1 MKITKL
7 SVFRPIAMG
16 MVILFMLIIGAVS
29 VRNTPVDLFPDLTFP
44 VAAVTVTYEG
54 ASPEEVEKLLA
65 TPIENIMGTIP
76 NVESVSSVS
85 RTGGALII
93 VSYTWGTDMDFA
105 ALKMREQLD
114 AVREQLPGDAPQPRV
129 LRFNPN
135 DLPIVRLGI
144 QAPNGDLVSAKKLVE
159 NEIKPVLDSV
169 DGVAAVTI
177 EGGTEKVV
185 NISVDPAVLKDY
197 GLTIDQLRQIL
208 AGENVTLPS
217 GKIKDEG
224 LEYPVRVYGEFDSI
238 TELKQ
243 LPIPT
248 KSGVIQLEQLVDVT
262 ETTASADQISY
273 LNGKPSIG
281 ISILKQSGENTVT
294 VANKIEDKLDN
305 LKLSEDVEVET
316 IFNQAKFIKQSI
328 RAVIYNMLI
337 GSVLAA
343 GILFLFLRNIR
354 STLIIGFS
362 IPISVMTAFI
372 FMYFSGQTLNIL
384 TLGGLALG
392 VGMIVDNSI
401 VILESIYRLREK
413 GVPLKEAAIKGT
425 TEVGGAVIAS
435 TLTTV
440 VVFLPIVFVDGLA
453 AQLFKPL
460 ALSVTYALAAS
471 LITALIIVP
480 LLSSNMMTRKQ
491 KTMIIKGRFLNFQRR
506 YVYMLRKALRYPK
519 RVIMGTVVLLL
530 ISLSAI
536 PFIGTEFLP
545 AQDQSF
551 VNINVELPP
560 GSSSETTYDTTEK
573 INNKLTAIEEI
584 DLYYVTIGG
593 SNDFSVQAG
602 TNNNKAMY
610 SILLKP
616 IADREKSDVQVAEK
630 IRNDLDFI
638 NEAEVSVQASDS
650 GFSES
655 PVSLEISG
663 PDLRTLE
670 VISDRIKEEI
680 AKVDGI
686 REIDSN
692 YETGNPLVE
701 IEVNRNKAS
710 SFGLTSA
717 QVSLA
722 IQNATNGRVATAFNR
737 NGDQVDV
744 RVRVDPSEL
753 ETVEDLE
760 QLQLE
765 TPTGELVGL
774 GAIADIERGKGPS
787 QINRTDR
794 LREIRVSASILDR
807 DLGNVVKDVKEQ
819 IRENVPLPP
828 GYEVSFGGQNQ
839 QMNDAFFKLSGA
851 LALAIVL
858 IYMVMAG
865 QFESFFYPFII
876 MFAIPLT
883 AIGILFGLVVTGQ
896 PFGVGSLVGIL
907 ILTGIVVNN
916 AIVLVDYINQL
927 KQRGLST
934 SIAIVRAGKARLRP
948 IMMTALT
955 TILGLIPLM
964 LGIGEGTEIQQP
976 MAIVIVFGLLFGTL
990 ISLVFIPVIYLLFD
1004 RVKEKRAIRKQQQQ
1018 DEPLLNE

>member
-1 MKITKL
+1 MKITEL

-29 VRNTPVDLFPDLTFP
+29 VKNTPVDLFPDLTFP

-65 TPIENIMGTIP
+65 QPIENIMGTIP

-114 AVREQLPGDAPQPRV
+114 AVREQLPNEAPQPRV

-144 QAPNGDLVSAKKLVE
+144 QAPGGDLVSAKKLVE
-159 NEIKPVLDSV
+159 NEIKPVLDSIE
-169 DGVAAVTI
+169 GVASVTI

-185 NISVDPAVLKDY
+185 NISVDPAVLKQY
-197 GLTIDQLRQIL
+197 GLTIDQLRQVL
-208 AGENVTLPS
+208 AGENITLPS

-224 LEYPVRVYGEFDSI
+224 LEYPLRVVGEFDSI
-238 TELKQ
+238 STLKQ

-248 KSGVIQLEQLVDVT
+248 KSGVVELSKIVEIT
-262 ETTASADQISY
+262 ETTATASQISY
-273 LNGKPSIG
+273 LNGEPSIG

-294 VANKIEDKLDN
+294 VANKVEEKLNN
-305 LKLSEDVEVET
+305 LELSEDVKVET

-328 RAVIYNMLI
+328 RAVLINMII
-337 GSVLAA
+337 GSLLAA
-343 GILFLFLRNIR
+343 GVLYLFLRNLR
-354 STLIIGFS
+354 STLIVGFS

-372 FMYFSGQTLNIL
+372 FMYFSGQTLNVL

-401 VILESIYRLREK
+401 VILENIYRLREK
-413 GVPLKEAAIKGT
+413 GISLKNAAIQGT
-425 TEVGGAVIAS
+425 KEVGGAVIAS

-460 ALSVTYALAAS
+460 ALSVTYALVAS

-480 LLSSNMMTRKQ
+480 LLSSSIMAKKQ
-491 KTMIIKGRFLNFQRR
+491 TKRTIGSKYIGLQRR
-506 YVYMLRKALRYPK
+506 YVYVLRKALRYPK
-519 RVIMGTVVLLL
+519 RVIISTLVLLM
-530 ISLSAI
+530 ISLGAI

-545 AQDQSF
+545 AQDQSY
-551 VNINVELPP
+551 VSIQVELPP
-560 GSSSETTYDTTEK
+560 GSSSERTFSTTEK
-573 INNKLTAIEEI
+573 IDEKLQDIEAI
-584 DLYYVTIGG
+584 DLYYVTVGG
-593 SNDFSVQAG
+593 SNDFSIRAG

-616 IADREKSDVQVAEK
+616 IGERQKSDVQVAEL
-630 IRNDLDFI
+630 IRKELAFI
-638 NEAEVSVQASDS
+638 KEAEVAVQASDN

-655 PVSLEISG
+655 PISLEISG

-670 VISDRIKEEI
+670 AVSDDIQEEI
-680 AKVDGI
+680 SKVDGV
-686 REIDSN
+686 REIESN
-692 YETGNPLVE
+692 YETGTPQIE
-701 IEVNRNKAS
+701 IELDRAKAS

-717 QVSLA
+717 QVSVA
-722 IQNATNGRVATAFNR
+722 VQNATTGKVATTFNR
-737 NGDQVDV
+737 SGNQVDV
-744 RVRVDPSEL
+744 QLRVDPSKL
-753 ETVEDLE
+753 ETVNELE
-760 QLQLE
+760 ELQIE
-765 TPTGELVGL
+765 SPSGELVTL
-774 GAIADIERGKGPS
+774 GTIAEIKQGEGPS

-794 LREIRVSASILDR
+794 LREIRVTASILDR
-807 DLGNVVKDVKEQ
+807 DLGNVVKDVKNRIKEQ
-819 IRENVPLPP
+819 VSLPP
-828 GYEVSFGGQNQ
+828 GYKVSFGGQNQ

-876 MFAIPLT
+876 MFSIPLT
-883 AIGILFGLVVTGQ
+883 IIGILFGLLVTGQ

-927 KQRGLST
+927 KKRTGST
-934 SIAIVRAGKARLRP
+934 AMAVVRAGQARLRP
-948 IMMTALT
+948 ILMTALT

-964 LGIGEGTEIQQP
+964 IGIGEGTEIQQP

-990 ISLVFIPVIYLLFD
+990 ISLIFIPVIYLLFD
-1004 RVKEKRAIRKQQQQ
+1004 RIKQKRKLKKKYKEDLI
-1018 DEPLLNE
+1018 EV

>member
-65 TPIENIMGTIP
+65 TPIENMMGTIP

-105 ALKMREQLD
+105 SLKMREQLD
-114 AVREQLPGDAPQPRV
+114 AIRDQLPSDAPKPRV

-144 QAPNGDLVSAKKLVE
+144 QAPDGDLVSAKKLVE
-159 NEIKPVLDSV
+159 NEIKPQLDSV
-169 DGVAAVTI
+169 EGVAAVTI

-185 NISVDPAVLKDY
+185 NISVNPTILKDH

-208 AGENVTLPS
+208 AGENITLPS
-217 GKIKDEG
+217 GKIKDKG
-224 LEYPVRVYGEFDSI
+224 LEFPIRVFGEFDSI

-243 LPIPT
+243 LSIPT
-248 KSGVIQLEQLVDVT
+248 QKGVVQLDNLVDIV
-262 ETTASADQISY
+262 ETTASTDQISY

-281 ISILKQSGENTVT
+281 ISILKQSGENTVS
-294 VANKIEDKLDN
+294 VANKIENKIERME
-305 LKLSEDVEVET
+305 LSEEVQLET

-328 RAVIYNMLI
+328 RAVLINMIL
-337 GSVLAA
+337 GSFLAA
-343 GILFLFLRNIR
+343 GVLYLFLRNMR
-354 STLIIGFS
+354 STFIIGFS

-401 VILESIYRLREK
+401 VILESIYRLKEK
-413 GVPLKEAAIKGT
+413 GMALKEAAIKGT

-440 VVFLPIVFVDGLA
+440 VVFLPIIFVDGLA

-460 ALSVTYALAAS
+460 ALSVSFALASS
-471 LITALIIVP
+471 LVTALIIVP
-480 LLSSNMMTRKQ
+480 LLSSNLLTKEQ
-491 KTMIIKGRFLNFQRR
+491 KKVAVTSRFLTFQRR
-506 YVYMLRKALRYPK
+506 YVYLLRKAIRYPK
-519 RVIMGTVVLLL
+519 RLIVGTIILLL

-545 AQDQSF
+545 AQDQSY

-560 GSSSETTYDTTEK
+560 GSASETTFKTTEQ
-573 INNKLTAIEEI
+573 INRALDSIAGI

-593 SNDFSVQAG
+593 SNDFSIQAG
-602 TNNNKAMY
+602 SNNNKAMY
-610 SILLKP
+610 SILLQP
-616 IADREKSDVQVAEK
+616 ISDRDKSDTQVAEQ
-630 IRNDLDFI
+630 IRNKLKGI
-638 NEAEVSVQASDS
+638 EEAEISVQASDS
-650 GFSES
+650 GLSDS

-670 VISDRIKEEI
+670 AISTDIRNEI
-680 AKVDGI
+680 SKVDGI
-686 REIDSN
+686 REIESN
-692 YETGNPLVE
+692 YETGNPLIE
-701 IEVNRNKAS
+701 IEVNRKIAAS
-710 SFGLTSA
+710 YGLTSA
-717 QVSLA
+717 QVAQS
-722 IQNATNGRVATAFNR
+722 IESATTGKVATAFNR
-737 NGDQVDV
+737 SGNQVDV
-744 RVRVDPSEL
+744 RVQVDPSTL
-753 ETVEDLE
+753 ESVKDLEDLQIE
-760 QLQLE
+760 A
-765 TPTGELVGL
+765 PSGELIEL
-774 GAIADIERGKGPS
+774 GKITEIKRGNGPS

-794 LREIRVSASILDR
+794 LREIRVTASILDR
-807 DLGNVVKDVKEQ
+807 DLGNVVNDVKESVKN
-819 IRENVPLPP
+819 NVSLPP

-839 QMNDAFFKLSGA
+839 QMNDAFFKLGGA

-876 MFAIPLT
+876 MFSIPLT
-883 AIGILFGLVVTGQ
+883 VIGILFGLLVTGQ

-927 KQRGLST
+927 KQSGMHT

-948 IMMTALT
+948 ILMTALT

-964 LGIGEGTEIQQP
+964 IGIGEGTEIQQP
-976 MAIVIVFGLLFGTL
+976 MAIVIVFGLTFGTL
-990 ISLVFIPVIYLLFD
+990 ISLLFIPVIYLQFD
-1004 RVKEKRAIRKQQQQ
+1004 RLKERRKERKKQV
-1018 DEPLLNE
+1018 DL

>member
-1 MKITKL
+1 MKITEL

-54 ASPEEVEKLLA
+54 ASPEEVEKLLSQ
-65 TPIENIMGTIP
+65 PIENIMGTIP

-93 VSYTWGTDMDFA
+93 VSYDWGTDMDFA

-114 AVREQLPGDAPQPRV
+114 AVREQLPNDVPQPRV

-144 QAPNGDLVSAKKLVE
+144 QAPEGDLVAAKKLVE
-159 NEIKPVLDSV
+159 NEIKPVLDSI
-169 DGVAAVTI
+169 DGVASVTI
-177 EGGTEKVV
+177 EGGSEKVV
-185 NISVDPAVLKDY
+185 NVSVDPAALNDF
-197 GLTIDQLRQIL
+197 GITIDQLRQIL

-217 GKIKDEG
+217 GEISDKG
-224 LEYPVRVYGEFDSI
+224 LKYPLRVVGEFDSI
-238 TELKQ
+238 TSLKQ

-248 KSGVIQLEQLVDVT
+248 KSGVVALEQLVEIE
-262 ETTASADQISY
+262 ETTVNADQISY
-273 LNGKPSIG
+273 LNGEPSIG

-294 VANKIEDKLDN
+294 VANSVEKKLN
-305 LKLSEDVEVET
+305 ELSLTEDVKVKM

-328 RAVIYNMLI
+328 KAVLINMII
-337 GSVLAA
+337 GSLLAA
-343 GILFLFLRNIR
+343 GILYLFLRNIR
-354 STLIIGFS
+354 STLIVGFS

-372 FMYFSGQTLNIL
+372 FMYFSGQTLNLL

-413 GVPLKEAAIKGT
+413 GVPLKEAAITGT
-425 TEVGGAVIAS
+425 KEVGGAVIAS

-440 VVFLPIVFVDGLA
+440 VVFLPIIFVDGLA

-480 LLSSNMMTRKQ
+480 LLSSNLMTRKHKTVTQ
-491 KTMIIKGRFLNFQRR
+491 KGKFLNLR
-506 YVYMLRKALRYPK
+506 YVYFLRKALRYPK
-519 RVIMGTVVLLL
+519 RVILGTLVLLL

-545 AQDQSF
+545 AQDQSY
-551 VNINVELPP
+551 VNIEVELPP
-560 GSSSETTYDTTEK
+560 GSATDTTYRTTEI
-573 INNKLTAIEEI
+573 INERLDDIEEI

-593 SNDFSVQAG
+593 SNDFSIQAG
-602 TNNNKAMY
+602 SNSNTAMY

-616 IADREKSDVQVAEK
+616 ISDREQSDVQVAEAIRTKVGK
-630 IRNDLDFI
+630 IED
-638 NEAEVSVQASDS
+638 AEISVQASDS

-655 PVSLEISG
+655 PVSLEVSG
-663 PDLRTLE
+663 PDLGTLE
-670 VISDRIKEEI
+670 TISENIKEEI
-680 AKVDGI
+680 SKVDGI

-692 YETGNPLVE
+692 YEIGNPQLE
-701 IEVNRNKAS
+701 IQVDRTKAS
-710 SFGLTSA
+710 SFGLTSV
-717 QVSLA
+717 QVSQA
-722 IQNATNGRVATAFNR
+722 VENATNGRVATVFNR
-737 NGDQVDV
+737 SGDQVEV
-744 RVRVDPSEL
+744 RVQVDPAKL
-753 ETVEDLE
+753 ENVEDLE
-760 QLQLE
+760 NLQIE
-765 TPTGELVGL
+765 SPTGELVTL
-774 GAIADIERGKGPS
+774 KSIAEIKQGTGPS

-794 LREIRVSASILDR
+794 LREIRVTASILDR
-807 DLGNVVKDVKEQ
+807 DLGNVIDDVKKQ
-819 IRENVPLPP
+819 LKENVSLPS
-828 GYEVSFGGQNQ
+828 GYEISFGGQNQ
-839 QMNDAFFKLSGA
+839 QMKDAFFKLTGA

-865 QFESFFYPFII
+865 QFESYFYPFII
-876 MFAIPLT
+876 MFSIPLT
-883 AIGILFGLVVTGQ
+883 AIGILLGLLVTRQ

-907 ILTGIVVNN
+907 ILTGIIVNN

-934 SIAIVRAGKARLRP
+934 PRAIVKAGEARLRP

-955 TILGLIPLM
+955 TILGLIPLII
-964 LGIGEGTEIQQP
+964 GIGEGTEIQQP
-976 MAIVIVFGLLFGTL
+976 MAIVIVFGLLFGTV
-990 ISLVFIPVIYLLFD
+990 ISLIFIPVIYNQFD
-1004 RVKEKRAIRKQQQQ
+1004 RIKEKRRLKKAESEDMPKI
-1018 DEPLLNE
+1018 

>member
-1 MKITKL
+1 MKITEL

-65 TPIENIMGTIP
+65 QPIENIMGTIP

-93 VSYTWGTDMDFA
+93 VSYNWGTDMDFA

-114 AVREQLPGDAPQPRV
+114 AVRDQLPRDVPQPRV

-144 QAPNGDLVSAKKLVE
+144 QATEGDLVSAKKLVE
-159 NEIKPVLDSV
+159 NEIKPALDSI
-169 DGVAAVTI
+169 DGVASVTI

-185 NISVDPAVLKDY
+185 NVSVDPEALNDF
-197 GLTIDQLRQIL
+197 GITIDQLRQVL
-208 AGENVTLPS
+208 AGENVTMPS
-217 GKIKDEG
+217 GEINDKEMK
-224 LEYPVRVYGEFDSI
+224 YPLRVVGEFDSI
-238 TELKQ
+238 TELRQ

-248 KSGVIQLEQLVDVT
+248 KSGVVELDKLVEIE
-262 ETTASADQISY
+262 ETTANADQISY
-273 LNGKPSIG
+273 LNGEPSIG

-294 VANKIEDKLDN
+294 VANSVEKKLQD
-305 LKLSEDVEVET
+305 LSLSEEVKVET

-328 RAVIYNMLI
+328 KAVLLNMII
-337 GSVLAA
+337 GSLFAA
-343 GILFLFLRNIR
+343 GILYLFLRNLR

-372 FMYFSGQTLNIL
+372 FMYFSGQTLNLL

-413 GVPLKEAAIKGT
+413 GVPIKEAAITGT
-425 TEVGGAVIAS
+425 KEVSGAVIAS

-480 LLSSNMMTRKQ
+480 LLSSNLIAGKHKKINQ
-491 KTMIIKGRFLNFQRR
+491 KGKFLNFQRR
-506 YVYMLRKALRYPK
+506 YVYLLRKALRYPK
-519 RVIMGTVVLLL
+519 RVILGTLILLL
-530 ISLSAI
+530 VSLSAI

-545 AQDQSF
+545 AQDQSY

-560 GSSSETTYDTTEK
+560 GSSTDSTYQATEI
-573 INNKLTAIEEI
+573 INEKLDNISAI

-593 SNDFSVQAG
+593 SNDFSIQAG
-602 TNNNKAMY
+602 SNSNTAMY

-616 IADREKSDVQVAEK
+616 ISDREQSDVQIADTIRSKIDKVENAE
-630 IRNDLDFI
+630 I
-638 NEAEVSVQASDS
+638 SVQASDA

-655 PVSLEISG
+655 PVSIEVSG
-663 PDLRTLE
+663 PDLGTLE
-670 VISDRIKEEI
+670 TISDNIKAEI
-680 AKVDGI
+680 NKVDGI

-692 YETGNPLVE
+692 YETGNPQLE
-701 IEVNRNKAS
+701 IEVDRTIAS

-717 QVSLA
+717 QVSQA
-722 IQNATNGRVATAFNR
+722 VQNATNGRVATVFNR
-737 NGDQVDV
+737 SGDQVDV
-744 RVRVDPSEL
+744 RVQVDPEKL
-753 ETVEDLE
+753 EDVEDLKN
-760 QLQLE
+760 LNIE
-765 TPTGELVGL
+765 TPRGELVKL
-774 GAIADIERGKGPS
+774 KSIAEINQGTGPS
-787 QINRTDR
+787 QINRSDR

-807 DLGNVVKDVKEQ
+807 DLGNVMNDVKKQ
-819 IRENVPLPP
+819 IKENVSLPS
-828 GYEVSFGGQNQ
+828 GYEISFGGQNQ
-839 QMNDAFFKLSGA
+839 QMKDAFFKLSGA

-865 QFESFFYPFII
+865 QFESYFYPFII
-876 MFAIPLT
+876 MFSIPLT
-883 AIGILFGLVVTGQ
+883 AIGILLGLVVTRQ

-907 ILTGIVVNN
+907 ILTGIIVNN

-934 SIAIVRAGKARLRP
+934 SRSIVKAGKARLRP

-964 LGIGEGTEIQQP
+964 IGIGEGTEIQQP
-976 MAIVIVFGLLFGTL
+976 MAIVIIFGLLFGTL
-990 ISLVFIPVIYLLFD
+990 ISLIFIPVIYNQFD
-1004 RVKEKRAIRKQQQQ
+1004 QIKETRKRKKEQSEDIPKS
-1018 DEPLLNE
+1018 